1 MEENLKNDHTKR
13 RKNKEEEKIRM
24 IDWLIHLLQQ
34 SFKLKV
40 PSHGP
45 LFDPGA
51 ETTIIKLQLSWL
63 LRN

>member
-1 MEENLKNDHTKR
+1 MTTQKEGKIKKR
-13 RKNKEEEKIRM
+13 KKIRM
-24 IDWLIHLLQQ
+24 IGWLIHLLQQ

-51 ETTIIKLQLSWL
+51 KTTIIKLQLSWL